1 MQLLREEGRL
11 LVETQHICIY
21 VVVLDVGARN
31 VCFRVAEVGR
41 LWMNANNAF
50 NSFVERVFAN
60 LRQKTLYLCVLPKYV
75 VFVRI
80 CKYMEHCF

>member
-1 MQLLREEGRL
+1 MQLLREEGQL

-31 VCFRVAEVGR
+31 VCCRVAEVGR
-41 LWMNANNAF
+41 LWVNAKNAF

-60 LRQKTLYLCVLPKYV
+60 LRQKML
-75 VFVRI
+75 
-80 CKYMEHCF
+80 